1 MLSNLETIFA
11 RTLSF
16 AVEPETTLDIVD
28 RFLEDGVV
36 YLRLRH
42 RETYLSERYAVSQ
55 LFRLPDGSLFIV
67 LSTAEV
73 PSDKLTFIVC
83 QLPNR
88 YQVSTLSSEQFQAL
102 SAQLKTVNV
111 DDDFLDL
118 SQHLGPIDDR
128 SERLAY
134 LRTYLSEALTHKLVC
149 GNERVTPG
157 STISIDR
164 KWQHRGII
172 FLSLISNPDSNAAS
186 AFRLLF
192 IVESGREI
200 LTVLASAEDSATE
213 SDAEFSPL
221 TMTRLTDPNTM
232 VALSR
237 MEVEVNRLRIIELIA
252 GRPEITLAE
261 ASRYL
266 GFIQSP

>member
-16 AVEPETTLDIVD
+16 AVEPETTLDIID
-28 RFLEDGVV
+28 RFLEEGVV

-55 LFRLPDGSLFIV
+55 LFGLPDGTRYIV
-67 LSTAEV
+67 LSTADV
-73 PSDKLTFIVC
+73 PSEKLTFIVC
-83 QLPNR
+83 LLPNR
-88 YQVSTLSSEQFQAL
+88 YQITTLSSEQFQAL
-102 SAQLKTVNV
+102 SAQLKTQNV
-111 DDDFLDL
+111 DDDFLEL
-118 SQHLGPIDDR
+118 SQQLGPIDDR
-128 SERLAY
+128 TERIAY

-149 GNERVTPG
+149 GIDRITPG
-157 STISIDR
+157 TSVGIDR

-172 FLSLISNPDSNAAS
+172 FLSLIGNPETNAAS

-192 IVESGREI
+192 IIESGHEI

-213 SDAEFSPL
+213 LDAEFSPL
-221 TMTRLTDPNTM
+221 TLTRLTDPNTM

-237 MEVEVNRLRIIELIA
+237 MEVEANRLRVIELIA

-261 ASRYL
+261 AVRYL